1 MNKYLYEIVAY
12 TGRWAHRRKFFVD
25 ESDAMEWA
33 NSEFEEEDVIEVW
46 RATIDV
52 ATGEIVENI
61 PILGE
66 YANL

>member
-33 NSEFEEEDVIEVW
+33 NSEFEDTLLEAFIYVFDDLYI
-46 RATIDV
+46 
-52 ATGEIVENI
+52 
-61 PILGE
+61 
-66 YANL
+66 Y